1 MHLKCILF
9 LDSQQTIA
17 DLKKQGLNI
26 EVTSI
31 TERAN
36 SNSPDKYRQKQAM
49 LKTYFSQLKRQ
60 QLQQLYDK
68 FEIDF
73 LMFDYQPEPYFR
85 HVSAWSAISI
95 PVCMPETAIFCKCW
109 RNKIKIAKYII
120 ILIKI
125 YYTVLMIVGGA
136 EYFVDLIL
144 LSGTSSII
152 INSFN

>member
-1 MHLKCILF
+1 MSADNCRSKEARPHHWGHLHCWKGQFQQSRQISAKSSYALASWS
-9 LDSQQTIA
+9 DSSCSKSMMRLISSCLT
-17 DLKKQGLNI
+17 
-26 EVTSI
+26 TSRSHI
-31 TERAN
+31 
-36 SNSPDKYRQKQAM
+36 SDMCQPD
-49 LKTYFSQLKRQ
+49 
-60 QLQQLYDK
+60 
-68 FEIDF
+68 
-73 LMFDYQPEPYFR
+73 QP
-85 HVSAWSAISI
+85 ISI